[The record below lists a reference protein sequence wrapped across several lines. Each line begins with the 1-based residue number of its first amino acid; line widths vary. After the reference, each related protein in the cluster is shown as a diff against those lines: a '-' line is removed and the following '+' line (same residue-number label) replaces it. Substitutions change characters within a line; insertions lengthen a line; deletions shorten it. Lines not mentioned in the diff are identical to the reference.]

1 MSENN
6 KHDENPDDTLYVPQ
20 PKRERRNSS
29 LASIGSNI
37 LEEIIEGAV
46 LQEADKVLQGA
57 QFNQGN
63 KEVQSTTTSMTT
75 TSTSTTS
82 TSTLSL
88 TKASSSSSSMMK
100 KREEDGNRM

>member
-46 LQEADKVLQGA
+46 LQEADKVLEGA
-57 QFNQGN
+57 QFCHEE
-63 KEVQSTTTSMTT
+63 KCQSTTTT
-75 TSTSTTS
+75 TSTTS
-82 TSTLSL
+82 TSTLST
-88 TKASSSSSSMMK
+88 TKASSSSGSMTK
-100 KREEDGNRM
+100 KRGDDGNGK

>member
-1 MSENN
+1 MSEKN
-6 KHDENPDDTLYVPQ
+6 KHDKNLDDTLYVPQ